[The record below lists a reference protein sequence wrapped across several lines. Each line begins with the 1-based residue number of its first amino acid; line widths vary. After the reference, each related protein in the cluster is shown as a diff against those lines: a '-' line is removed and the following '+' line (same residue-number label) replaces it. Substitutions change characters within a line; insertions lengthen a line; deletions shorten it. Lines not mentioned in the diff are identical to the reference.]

1 METLLAAL
9 ALGGL
14 GFASSAYGASKNKQT
29 GFAMNKESWKYY
41 QLQKEL
47 DYKYDS
53 GKYLD
58 LDKDYNNW
66 YKELEY
72 NWKKQYAENSAKWNV
87 EGLKNAGL
95 NPILAASGGF
105 TPSQMTSGPVSAQR
119 HSSGSAIGNSAD
131 MKSDWDI
138 AGNTASLMGTA
149 KTAALLGSE
158 IKEARAKAEVADKTV
173 PTQIDT
179 ATKQRELLDAQTLK
193 AKADA
198 ANATS
203 AAAKSAQETSDMLKR
218 EGLTGEAANALVA
231 MKRLKAAGEHVV
243 NSLTNSAKT
252 SADYSTEEL
261 EKVNKDSWDRYN
273 AERSRFDKLP
283 DDSKKE
289 WYKEQR
295 RKHGRDIIRGRGQTP
310 DVPTDYLHNG
320 PRW

>member
-66 YKELEY
+66 YKQLEY
-72 NWKKQYAENSAKWNV
+72 DWKKQYAENSAKWNV

-119 HSSGSAIGNSAD
+119 HSSGSALGNSAD

-158 IKEARAKAEVADKTV
+158 IKEAKAKAEVADKTV
-173 PTQIDT
+173 STQIDT
-179 ATKQRELLDAQTLK
+179 VKKQNELLEAQKNKAASDAASSLASAEK
-193 AKADA
+193 AKRETADLA
-198 ANATS
+198 
-203 AAAKSAQETSDMLKR
+203 DR
-218 EGLTGEAANALVA
+218 RGYTGEAANAMLA
-231 MKRLKAAGEHVV
+231 ARDLKAAGDAVV
-243 NSLTNSAKT
+243 NQVKHTASDNI
-252 SADYSTEEL
+252 
-261 EKVNKDSWDRYN
+261 VNKNDTVELADGRKFESNPQQQEVR
-273 AERSRFDKLP
+273 RSEEQHKVDKARME
-283 DDSKKE
+283 SNHR
-289 WYKEQR
+289 WQR
-295 RKHGRDIIRGRGQTP
+295 ENGRT
-310 DVPTDYLHNG
+310 VPKRSTRRHN
-320 PRW
+320 

>member
-72 NWKKQYAENSAKWNV
+72 DWKKKYAENSAKWNV

-105 TPSQMTSGPVSAQR
+105 TPSQMTSGAVSAQR
-119 HSSGSAIGNSAD
+119 HSSGSALGNSAD

-158 IKEARAKAEVADKTV
+158 IKEAKANADVAADTV
-173 PTQIDT
+173 STQVENVK
-179 ATKQRELLDAQTLK
+179 KQGQLLDAQ
-193 AKADA
+193 
-198 ANATS
+198 
-203 AAAKSAQETSDMLKR
+203 KR
-218 EGLTGEAANALVA
+218 EADMNAVEASARANKTALESNRLVRSGGYKSDLFHDAHTLSAELMDAGKNFIQFLKGTGKSVSQPVESGKPVGKTIKVHGTELPASGFKKYQPSTVKPPWENPRRGGLW
-231 MKRLKAAGEHVV
+231 R
-243 NSLTNSAKT
+243 
-252 SADYSTEEL
+252 
-261 EKVNKDSWDRYN
+261 
-273 AERSRFDKLP
+273 
-283 DDSKKE
+283 
-289 WYKEQR
+289 
-295 RKHGRDIIRGRGQTP
+295 
-310 DVPTDYLHNG
+310 
-320 PRW
+320 

>member
-58 LDKDYNNW
+58 LDKEYNNW
-66 YKELEY
+66 YKQLEY
-72 NWKKQYAENSAKWNV
+72 DWKKQYAENSAKWNV

-119 HSSGSAIGNSAD
+119 HSGGSALGNSAD

-158 IKEARAKAEVADKTV
+158 IKEAKANAEVAEGTV
-173 PTQIDT
+173 GTRIVAAEDQN
-179 ATKQRELLDAQTLK
+179 ALLRAQEAK
-193 AKADA
+193 AKADTLA
-198 ANATS
+198 SINQATKTAMEAEGLS
-203 AAAKSAQETSDMLKR
+203 KRGGYTGEVMGNIATMATDLTNLGSTVFGSLKNTAKSWFGLGNDEPVKAHTDKPSDKVDVLGTTLPASQFKTYDPKTVKPPWENPR
-218 EGLTGEAANALVA
+218 RGGLW
-231 MKRLKAAGEHVV
+231 R
-243 NSLTNSAKT
+243 
-252 SADYSTEEL
+252 
-261 EKVNKDSWDRYN
+261 
-273 AERSRFDKLP
+273 
-283 DDSKKE
+283 
-289 WYKEQR
+289 
-295 RKHGRDIIRGRGQTP
+295 
-310 DVPTDYLHNG
+310 
-320 PRW
+320 

>member
-58 LDKDYNNW
+58 LDKEYNNW
-66 YKELEY
+66 YKQLEY
-72 NWKKQYAENSAKWNV
+72 DWKKQYAENSAKWNV

-105 TPSQMTSGPVSAQR
+105 TPSQMTSGSVTAQR

-158 IKEARAKAEVADKTV
+158 IKEARAKAEVADKTTPV
-173 PTQIDT
+173 QIDT
-179 ATKQRELLDAQTLK
+179 AKKQNELLEAQKNKAASDAAASLASAEK
-193 AKADA
+193 AKRETADLA
-198 ANATS
+198 
-203 AAAKSAQETSDMLKR
+203 DR
-218 EGLTGEAANALVA
+218 RGYTGEAANAMLA
-231 MKRLKAAGEHVV
+231 ARDLKQAGSAVV
-243 NSLTNSAKT
+243 NQVKHTASDNT
-252 SADYSTEEL
+252 
-261 EKVNKDSWDRYN
+261 VNKNDTVALADGRKFEN
-273 AERSRFDKLP
+273 NPQQKEVHRSEEQHKVDKARM
-283 DDSKKE
+283 E
-289 WYKEQR
+289 GNHRWQR
-295 RKHGRDIIRGRGQTP
+295 ENGRT
-310 DVPTDYLHNG
+310 VPKRSTRRHN
-320 PRW
+320 

>member
-58 LDKDYNNW
+58 LDKEYNNW
-66 YKELEY
+66 YKQLEY
-72 NWKKQYAENSAKWNV
+72 DWKKQYAENSAKWNV

-105 TPSQMTSGPVSAQR
+105 TPSQMTSGSVTAQR

-158 IKEARAKAEVADKTV
+158 IKEARAKAEVADKTI

-179 ATKQRELLDAQTLK
+179 AKKQNELLEAQKNKAASDAAASLASAEK
-193 AKADA
+193 AKRETADLA
-198 ANATS
+198 
-203 AAAKSAQETSDMLKR
+203 DR
-218 EGLTGEAANALVA
+218 RGYTGEAANAMLA
-231 MKRLKAAGEHVV
+231 ARDLKLAGNAVV
-243 NSLTNSAKT
+243 NQVKHTASDNT
-252 SADYSTEEL
+252 
-261 EKVNKDSWDRYN
+261 VNKNDTVELADGRKFESN
-273 AERSRFDKLP
+273 PQQKEVHRSEEQHKVDKARM
-283 DDSKKE
+283 E
-289 WYKEQR
+289 GNHRWQR
-295 RKHGRDIIRGRGQTP
+295 ENGRT
-310 DVPTDYLHNG
+310 VPKRSTRRHN
-320 PRW
+320 

>member
-41 QLQKEL
+41 QLQKEF

-58 LDKDYNNW
+58 LDKEYNNW
-66 YKELEY
+66 YKQLEY
-72 NWKKQYAENSAKWNV
+72 DWKKQYAENSAKWNV

-119 HSSGSAIGNSAD
+119 HSSGSALGNSAD

-158 IKEARAKAEVADKTV
+158 IKEARAKAEVADKTTPV
-173 PTQIDT
+173 QID
-179 ATKQRELLDAQTLK
+179 AAKKQNELLEAQKNKAASDAAASLASAEK
-193 AKADA
+193 AKRETADLA
-198 ANATS
+198 
-203 AAAKSAQETSDMLKR
+203 DR
-218 EGLTGEAANALVA
+218 RGYTGEAANAIL
-231 MKRLKAAGEHVV
+231 AARDLGQAGNAVINQVKHTASD
-243 NSLTNSAKT
+243 NT
-252 SADYSTEEL
+252 
-261 EKVNKDSWDRYN
+261 VNKNDTVELADGRKFEN
-273 AERSRFDKLP
+273 NPQQKEVHRSEEQHKVDKARM
-283 DDSKKE
+283 E
-289 WYKEQR
+289 GNHRWQR
-295 RKHGRDIIRGRGQTP
+295 ENGRT
-310 DVPTDYLHNG
+310 VPKRSTRRHN
-320 PRW
+320 

>member
-58 LDKDYNNW
+58 LDKEYNNW
-66 YKELEY
+66 YKQLEY
-72 NWKKQYAENSAKWNV
+72 DWKKQYAENSAKWNV

-105 TPSQMTSGPVSAQR
+105 TPSQMTSGSVTAQR

-158 IKEARAKAEVADKTV
+158 IKEARAKAEVANKTV
-173 PTQIDT
+173 PMQIDT
-179 ATKQRELLDAQTLK
+179 ATKQNQLLDAQKRQADMNAIAASAQANKASVETQNLIKGGGYKTGLMHDVHAYSQELIDGARSLMNGLK
-193 AKADA
+193 
-198 ANATS
+198 NT
-203 AAAKSAQETSDMLKR
+203 AKSWFSAPSQS
-218 EGLTGEAANALVA
+218 
-231 MKRLKAAGEHVV
+231 AGF
-243 NSLTNSAKT
+243 SPK
-252 SADYSTEEL
+252 STE
-261 EKVNKDSWDRYN
+261 
-273 AERSRFDKLP
+273 
-283 DDSKKE
+283 SKKPVKVLGTE
-289 WYKEQR
+289 LPASGFKTYDPKSVKPPWENPR
-295 RKHGRDIIRGRGQTP
+295 RGGLWR
-310 DVPTDYLHNG
+310 
-320 PRW
+320 